1 MNTQNDWLSA
11 VEVIGKI
18 FIFTPLIIGLPPM
31 IYTSLT
37 GFSINIDLSGA
48 FLMFQAGF
56 ITIIYASIKRFQEGR
71 RNVK

>member
-1 MNTQNDWLSA
+1 MNVQNDWLSA

-18 FIFTPLIIGLPPM
+18 LIFTPLIIALISWISVFLAGSGP
-31 IYTSLT
+31 T
-37 GFSINIDLSGA
+37 IDYSGA

-71 RNVK
+71 RSVK